1 MAANNL
7 RGAAFALLGMGVFAT
22 HDVVIKILGADY
34 SPFQI
39 VFFGTLFG
47 FPIVS
52 VILLRDAEEANLR
65 PRHPWWMALRTLCS
79 VIAAPAVFYAFATL
93 PLAQVYT
100 ILFAAPLILTV
111 LAVPI
116 LGEVVRFRRWAA
128 VIVGLIGVLIVMRPG
143 GAELSLGHLAA
154 LTGAVG
160 GALIS
165 VISRKIGQNER
176 TVVLLLFP
184 MVANFAAMAVALPFV
199 YRPMPLDHLALFA
212 VIAVLGMI
220 GAYLIILAYRAGEA
234 VIVAPMQYSQ
244 ILWATGYGILFFAER
259 PDMPTM
265 VGAAIIIAS
274 GIYIVLREGRRDV
287 SRTRPVLETGGRML
301 AVTTP
306 RISVLRR
313 MMSAGERS
321 GR

>member
-1 MAANNL
+1 
-7 RGAAFALLGMGVFAT
+7 MGVFAT